1 MSPEKVPPSPKT
13 NQQGQNYPPQNQPMG
28 KGGAG
33 GKPYYGEEI
42 VAETQT
48 NITTAP
54 QSSEVSPSENSKKLK
69 SGLLYTPNSYWGWQA
84 VWWTIVGIFSLV
96 GGVALV
102 NLFMAPPVPD
112 CDQISPLS
120 ADGQRLYCAHKAA
133 ESKDVKRLQD
143 ALDLVNSW
151 SEEHPLY
158 PQGQKLIREW
168 SKLLLSVATQK
179 IEQGDLAGALET
191 VKKIPKSSPIYDEV
205 ENTRAIWQS
214 QWDDGQRLYDQAVLA
229 LKSQDWTKASAYAG
243 ALSQLKNQHWR
254 EKRYK
259 EVLEKIAIEQKAFE
273 KLKDARQ
280 LIDQQTAQEYGEAI
294 ALADKIDHNLY
305 VWQKAEQD
313 ITKWSRQL
321 INMAIKK
328 IDQKD
333 LAGAIAILNKI
344 PSTHPLHQEAV
355 DLTRLGNA
363 KAAVWNLDNPQRSSL
378 ENLTALLDGKAAA
391 SQINSNSPYYRE
403 AQTKI
408 QEIEKELTA
417 WHQIELAGAIA
428 NIGQPWALQIA
439 TEQVALIQPNQVGGK
454 KAAALGTQWQKDQQI
469 INARP
474 HLVLAKQLAK
484 SETVD
489 GLNNAIQRA
498 SYIPPG
504 HPLRIESQTFI
515 AQWRKQVQVIEDQ
528 PMLAEAKA
536 LAKEGKLTQAITAAA
551 KIPTGRALHPEAQ
564 KLIGEWTTQKQV
576 GEDQPIL
583 NQATTLANQGRYG
596 EAINLAYQIGYDRAL
611 YNDAQNAIARWT
623 AERDALSAPA
633 PSPAPVPTSVQPTP
647 APSPEPEYYQPEPAP
662 VPSPEPQY
670 YEPAPASAP
679 APVEEYYEPAPAPV
693 EEQYYQP
700 EPTPAPVP
708 DTQTYSEP
716 PPVEY
721 TEPAPV
727 EAPPA
732 SEYEQLP
739 PVEQPASEAPAPSEE
754 NLLQE

>member
-1 MSPEKVPPSPKT
+1 
-13 NQQGQNYPPQNQPMG
+13 
-28 KGGAG
+28 
-33 GKPYYGEEI
+33 
-42 VAETQT
+42 
-48 NITTAP
+48 
-54 QSSEVSPSENSKKLK
+54 
-69 SGLLYTPNSYWGWQA
+69 
-84 VWWTIVGIFSLV
+84 
-96 GGVALV
+96 
-102 NLFMAPPVPD
+102 
-112 CDQISPLS
+112 
-120 ADGQRLYCAHKAA
+120 QRLYCAHKAA

-143 ALDLVNSW
+143 ALDLVNGW

-158 PQGQKLIREW
+158 TQGQKLIKEW

-179 IEQGDLAGALET
+179 IEQGDLPGALET

-205 ENTRAIWQS
+205 ENTTAIWQS
-214 QWDDGQRLYDQAVLA
+214 QWNDGQRLYDEAVTA

-259 EVLEKIAIEQKAFE
+259 EVLEKIAVEQKGFD

-280 LIDQQTAQEYGEAI
+280 LINQQTDQEYGEAI
-294 ALADKIDHNLY
+294 ALANKIDHSLY

-333 LAGAIAILNKI
+333 LVGAIAIVNKI
-344 PSTHPLHQEAV
+344 PTTHPLHQEAE
-355 DLTRLGNA
+355 DLIRLGNA
-363 KAAVWNLDNPQRSSL
+363 KAAVWNLDNQQRSSV

-391 SQINSNSPYYRE
+391 SQINSNSPYYLQ
-403 AQTKI
+403 AQNKI

-417 WHQIELAGAIA
+417 WHQIELASTIA

-439 TEQVALIQPNQVGGK
+439 AEQVSLIPPNQVGGK
-454 KAAALGTQWQKDQQI
+454 KAATLGTQWQKDQQI

-474 HLVLAKQLAK
+474 HLILAKQLAK

-489 GLNNAIQRA
+489 GLNNAIQQA
-498 SYIPPG
+498 NYIPQG

-551 KIPTGRALHPEAQ
+551 KIPKGRALYPEAQ
-564 KLIGEWTTQKQV
+564 QLMGEWTTEKQI

-583 NQATTLANQGRYG
+583 NEASILANQGRYG
-596 EAINLAYQIGYDRAL
+596 EAMNLAYQIGYDRVL
-611 YNDAQNAIARWT
+611 YNEAQNAIARWS
-623 AERDALSAPA
+623 AERDAASAPTPVST
-633 PSPAPVPTSVQPTP
+633 PSPALAPVPTYVQPAP
-647 APSPEPEYYQPEPAP
+647 A
-662 VPSPEPQY
+662 PSPEPQY
-670 YEPAPASAP
+670 YEPAPAPAP
-679 APVEEYYEPAPAPV
+679 APAEEQYYEPAPAPSP
-693 EEQYYQP
+693 EQYY
-700 EPTPAPVP
+700 EPAPAAPPAPVP

-716 PPVEY
+716 SEPPPVEY
-721 TEPAPV
+721 SEPAPV
-727 EAPPA
+727 EAPPVA
-732 SEYEQLP
+732 EY
-739 PVEQPASEAPAPSEE
+739 
-754 NLLQE
+754 

>member
-13 NQQGQNYPPQNQPMG
+13 NQQGQNYPPQNQPIG

-42 VAETQT
+42 VAESQASM
-48 NITTAP
+48 TTADQKLETP
-54 QSSEVSPSENSKKLK
+54 QSTPQTKLK
-69 SGLLYTPNSYWGWQA
+69 SGLLYTPKSYWGWQA

-102 NLFMAPPVPD
+102 NLFKAPPVPD

-205 ENTRAIWQS
+205 ENTTAIWQS
-214 QWDDGQRLYDQAVLA
+214 QWDDGQKLYDQAVLA

-243 ALSQLKNQHWR
+243 ALSQLNNQHWR
-254 EKRYK
+254 VKRYK

-280 LIDQQTAQEYGEAI
+280 LINQQTAQEYGEAI
-294 ALADKIDHNLY
+294 ALADKIDKNLY

-328 IDQKD
+328 INQKD
-333 LAGAIAILNKI
+333 LAGAIAILDKI
-344 PSTHPLHQEAV
+344 PATHPLHQEAE
-355 DLTRLGNA
+355 DLVRLGNA
-363 KAAVWNLDNPQRSSL
+363 KAAVWNLDNQQRSSL

-391 SQINSNSPYYRE
+391 SQINSNSPYYQE

-439 TEQVALIQPNQVGGK
+439 AEQVALIQPNQVGGK
-454 KAAALGTQWQKDQQI
+454 KAATLGTQWQRDQQM

-489 GLNNAIQRA
+489 GFNSAIQQA
-498 SYIPPG
+498 SYIPQG
-504 HPLRIESQTFI
+504 HPLRIESQTWI

-528 PMLAEAKA
+528 PILAEAKA

-564 KLIGEWTTQKQV
+564 KLIGEWTTQKQI

-583 NQATTLANQGRYG
+583 NEATALANQGRYG

-623 AERDALSAPA
+623 AERDALTPPA
-633 PSPAPVPTSVQPTP
+633 PSPAPAPTYVQP
-647 APSPEPEYYQPEPAP
+647 APSPMAEPQYSQPAP
-662 VPSPEPQY
+662 APSPEPQY
-670 YEPAPASAP
+670 YEPAPAPSP
-679 APVEEYYEPAPAPV
+679 ESQYYEPAPAPAPV
-693 EEQYYQP
+693 EESYY
-700 EPTPAPVP
+700 EPAPATVP
-708 DTQTYSEP
+708 ESQTYSEP

-721 TEPAPV
+721 SEPAPV

-732 SEYEQLP
+732 AEYEQLP
-739 PVEQPASEAPAPSEE
+739 PAEEPASETPATNQE